1 MYVVPNN
8 LKIKDFRKLELIEKP
23 QPATQKPNSVNCA
36 RKLQKNC
43 CKKLL
48 YFILWIWLQ
57 YVVHDGNDN
66 D

>member
-1 MYVVPNN
+1 MYAVPNN
-8 LKIKDFRKLELIEKP
+8 LKIKDLRKLELIESP
-23 QPATQKPNSVNCA
+23 QPTTQKPNRVNCV

-43 CKKLL
+43 CKKSL

-57 YVVHDGNDN
+57 YVAHDVNDN